1 MKFDEFDILV
11 DSKNYKNSVPNR
23 EREKIKRDL
32 LKNEHLH
39 FAWLISLHS
48 SVDKF
53 DKSPI
58 MYEWVSTDKCI
69 CYVNHLL
76 QFEQPEKILRAL
88 WFSCKELYKQID
100 IPEEVDDDELNS
112 MREKQYKTNDA
123 IKALRKNVR
132 EINTTINGLK
142 KMVEGM
148 DDKLKDLLNTESNSY
163 ADISLIDQWWED
175 RLENTNTEATLVST
189 EIWLKF
195 KQENKDC
202 IKEFDLTAEK
212 FKQIIQ
218 TKMGQNRCSERV
230 KNGAYNIKGI
240 AWKTVAAPIV
250 EKEPKKKIE
259 KKIKEKKIQIKT
271 EPLHKFYLSTE
282 DNAEIL
288 QLYIEKKLN
297 IMEIAEKRPELRPW
311 KIVSVLMNNNIIKNR
326 VDANGYNLYK
336 KTE

>member
-1 MKFDEFDILV
+1 
-11 DSKNYKNSVPNR
+11 
-23 EREKIKRDL
+23 
-32 LKNEHLH
+32 
-39 FAWLISLHS
+39 
-48 SVDKF
+48 
-53 DKSPI
+53 

-123 IKALRKNVR
+123 IKGLRKNVR
-132 EINTTINGLK
+132 EINTTINSLK

-202 IKEFDLTAEK
+202 IKEFELTSEK

-218 TKMGQNRCSERV
+218 TKLGQNRCSERV
-230 KNGAYNIKGI
+230 KNGAYDIKGI
-240 AWKTVAAPIV
+240 AWKMVAAPIV
-250 EKEPKKKIE
+250 EKEPKKKIKACDE
-259 KKIKEKKIQIKT
+259 
-271 EPLHKFYLSTE
+271 
-282 DNAEIL
+282 AIL
-288 QLYIEKKLN
+288 E
-297 IMEIAEKRPELRPW
+297 
-311 KIVSVLMNNNIIKNR
+311 
-326 VDANGYNLYK
+326 
-336 KTE
+336 